1 MQSGPNFN
9 KALTIVV
16 KAPDGE
22 YACFVGM
29 WLNENNQYAYL
40 ESLATIPKYRKM
52 SLGKLA
58 LVEGMKKTKALGV
71 TYCFGGS
78 NEFYTRIGFETK
90 AQRELCNL
98 RIIFISYHS

>member
-1 MQSGPNFN
+1 MESGPDFS

-16 KAPDGE
+16 KAPDSE
-22 YACFVGM
+22 QACFVGM

-40 ESLATIPKYRKM
+40 EPLAIIPKYRKM

-58 LVEGMKKTKALGV
+58 LVEGMKKTKVLGA

-78 NEFYTRIGFETK
+78 NEFYTRIRLETK
-90 AQRELCNL
+90 VQRELCNL
-98 RIIFISYHS
+98 RITFISYHS